1 MNTNYKISSKK
12 RYIKITKERKNK
24 QNKLSLSNFDILKS
38 NNDFK
43 IFISKKSDELNKYK
57 KIYPKHIWCSCDEY
71 ICDFCSFDNKID
83 CFSFLNYGLNYEN
96 DLQNDNHINTIIT
109 NNIIIKFKKVIN
121 DYIKYKLNKIIS
133 CKLKNINFINRIDNE
148 IIISRQIYE
157 EKRYNPEFYYFSSD
171 SDS

>member
-1 MNTNYKISSKK
+1 MNTNYKAFSKK

-83 CFSFLNYGLNYEN
+83 CFSFLNY
-96 DLQNDNHINTIIT
+96 
-109 NNIIIKFKKVIN
+109 
-121 DYIKYKLNKIIS
+121 
-133 CKLKNINFINRIDNE
+133 
-148 IIISRQIYE
+148 
-157 EKRYNPEFYYFSSD
+157 
-171 SDS
+171 